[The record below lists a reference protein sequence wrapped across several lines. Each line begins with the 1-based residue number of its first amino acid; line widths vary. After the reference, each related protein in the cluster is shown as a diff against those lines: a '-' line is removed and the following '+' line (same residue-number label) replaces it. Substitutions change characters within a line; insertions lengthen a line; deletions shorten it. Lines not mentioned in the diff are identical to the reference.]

1 MYMSSMTV
9 QSLNTA
15 TTALLIRPEPLAT
28 RAAHWPLLGG
38 PSRPW
43 PPADSSSSSRMSQK
57 ETPLVHTYISCMSVQ
72 TLSMHILPLI
82 FSYVG
87 QVKNF
92 QVSGTLVWRSSGR
105 TLPYLGSASTPWPW
119 SPPGTASIAQKAP
132 LDASGPKR
140 HGGSLDGNSSFMTVQ
155 SI

>member
-1 MYMSSMTV
+1 MSSMTV

-43 PPADSSSSSRMSQK
+43 PPADSSSSSRVSQN

-87 QVKNF
+87 QVIRTSKF
-92 QVSGTLVWRSSGR
+92 PVHSCEEAPGGLSRTWVQLRLLGR
-105 TLPYLGSASTPWPW
+105 EVHQALH
-119 SPPGTASIAQKAP
+119 P
-132 LDASGPKR
+132 LPKR
-140 HGGSLDGNSSFMTVQ
+140 HLWMQAAPNGTEVPWMETHLS
-155 SI
+155 